1 MNDVLLPAVALL
13 CMASLSV
20 VTVDAAPVPVRRS
33 PMVMT
38 TFRLHVAGR
47 PGAQTTF
54 WVAYG
59 PLAGRWGLV
68 RLHAGD
74 RGLYAA
80 TRSLPRTGCTMFA
93 YLVGSGARVTRA
105 GRVPG
110 NPTVTIRLIGP
121 TSVSIPGR
129 ITVQWHTPIG

>member
-1 MNDVLLPAVALL
+1 MG
-13 CMASLSV
+13 SLSV
-20 VTVDAAPVPVRRS
+20 ATMHAVRAPVRRS

-47 PGAQTTF
+47 PGPQTTF

-68 RLHAGD
+68 RLHAGE
-74 RGLYAA
+74 RGLYTAR
-80 TRSLPRTGCTMFA
+80 RSLSRTGRTMFA
-93 YLVGSGARVTRA
+93 YLAGSGAQVTRA
-105 GRVPG
+105 GQVPG
-110 NPTVTIRLIGP
+110 TPTVTIRLIGP

-129 ITVQWHTPIG
+129 ITVQWHIPIG